1 MGLKD
6 GQLKKDIE
14 EEALG
19 LNSVHDTDKMIDEY
33 FASERRKKASSSV
46 KLVEVPLN
54 SATNKEL
61 LKVRTFGF
69 KDGVLQHNMPCPVC
83 LKKPAKY
90 ISSEEMHFFGPCE
103 ACEILGYKL
112 ENVKNKKTGFWS

>member
-1 MGLKD
+1 MGLVD
-6 GQLKKDIE
+6 SKKKYE
-14 EEALG
+14 EESMG
-19 LNSVHDTDKMIDEY
+19 LNSEHDTDKMIDEY
-33 FASERRKKASSSV
+33 FAKERRKKTSSATR
-46 KLVEVPLN
+46 LAEVP
-54 SATNKEL
+54 SKDEQKKEL
-61 LKVRTFGF
+61 LKIRTFGF